1 MSTGFFTKLMRAV
14 ENESADGAELLRN
27 PEDNP
32 ICGLSYDET
41 ARCVTVVWRKYA
53 TSVQLR
59 FVHEILLQMLR
70 QHGACKILGDDTD
83 LPVVHAEDQKWI
95 VEDWLPRAKEAGLEA
110 VASSLSHT
118 FFGKL
123 SIASVQF
130 KLAKEIAIRAFPNIH
145 LAHAWLRSVPG

>member
-1 MSTGFFTKLMRAV
+1 MSIGFFAKLMRAV
-14 ENESADGAELLRN
+14 ESESVDGVALLRN
-27 PEDNP
+27 PKDNP
-32 ICGLSYDET
+32 ICRLSYDER
-41 ARCVTVVWRKYA
+41 ARCVTVVWRKFA

-59 FVHEILLQMLR
+59 FVHEILLEMLR
-70 QHGACKILGDDTD
+70 QHGARKILGDDAD
-83 LPVVHAEDQKWI
+83 LPVVHAEDQRWI

-110 VASSLSHT
+110 VATSQSHT

-130 KLAKEIAIRAFPNIH
+130 KLAKEIAIRVFPNIH

>member
-1 MSTGFFTKLMRAV
+1 MSTELLAKLMRAV
-14 ENESADGAELLRN
+14 ENELVDGAELLRN

-32 ICGLSYDET
+32 ICRLSYDES

-70 QHGACKILGDDTD
+70 RHGARKILGDDTD

-95 VEDWLPRAKEAGLEA
+95 VEDWLPRAKEAGLKA

-130 KLAKEIAIRAFPNIH
+130 KLAKEIAIRAFPSIQ
-145 LAHAWLRSVPG
+145 LAHAWLRNAPG